1 MTDKTTPRLPRYS
14 KAKKA
19 PPMRLT
25 DRDKSIVEAVYR
37 MRFLTSEQIKYWH
50 FEEGSITA
58 CRRRLS
64 FLFHN
69 GYLADA
75 SKPKSAGYGSSKR
88 IYCLSK
94 KGATLI
100 SHLFGEQEAKKI
112 KWSEKQNKVEL
123 FFIEHTLAIN
133 DIWIAFSKAVV
144 ATSNY
149 DLIWFKESE
158 VKSWKEKVD
167 DPENSGKTLAI
178 TPDAFLSLTGNNKK
192 ANYFLEVDRATESNR
207 RWRDKVRGYVEYVL
221 SRRYH
226 DKFKSESLR
235 ILTVTT
241 SPERLANLVKT
252 TKSVDRADFFLF
264 TTFEQVKNNNV
275 LFDNIWQDSVK
286 KGLTKLVKF

>member
-1 MTDKTTPRLPRYS
+1 
-14 KAKKA
+14 
-19 PPMRLT
+19 
-25 DRDKSIVEAVYR
+25 
-37 MRFLTSEQIKYWH
+37 MRFLTSEQIKYWL
-50 FEEGSITA
+50 FEKGSITA

-69 GYLADA
+69 GYLTDA
-75 SKPKSAGYGSSKR
+75 NKPKSAGHGSSKR

-94 KGATLI
+94 KGAALI
-100 SHLFGEQEAKKI
+100 SLLFGEEEAKQI
-112 KWSEKQNKVEL
+112 KWSEKQNKVEV

-144 ATSNY
+144 ATDNY

-158 VKSWKEKVD
+158 IKGWKEKVD
-167 DPENSGKTLAI
+167 DPENSSKTLAI
-178 TPDAFLSLTGNNKK
+178 TPDAFINLTGNDKK

-207 RWRDKVRGYVEYVL
+207 RWRDKVRGYVEYVY
-221 SRRYH
+221 SRNYYN
-226 DKFKSESLR
+226 KFKSESLR

-241 SPERLANLVKT
+241 SPERLANLMKT
-252 TKSVDRADFFLF
+252 TKSVEKANFFLF

-275 LFDNIWQDSVK
+275 LFDNIWQEPSE